1 MNIIQDLIPKGRR
14 NRTGYEMKPEY
25 ITVHDTANTRK
36 GADALAHARYLKSDF
51 AANAPVSWHFTV
63 DDKQIVQ
70 HLPLDENGWHAGDGA
85 EGPGNRTSI
94 GVEICENA
102 DGDRAKAE
110 ENAAELVGWL
120 LEKFGLSIERVVQHH
135 HWSGK
140 NCPRILRSR
149 SGGWEAFLKA
159 VEAYMPRRQE
169 EQLTPIM
176 GQPKAIREQAR
187 EWLRQKAPDWVLMA
201 DLYYSIAPKYG
212 IRADVA
218 LCQACKETGFF
229 RFGGLVRPEQNNF
242 CGLGAT
248 GPGNPGHSFQDR
260 ATGVEAHIQHLYA
273 YATKDPLPED
283 VEKVDPRFNLVRR
296 GTAPF
301 VEYLGAAENPAGV
314 GWAYPGKDY
323 GHSIVR
329 DYLAK
334 LLAVQVP
341 ERDGQL
347 QFLKSEN
354 EQLKKQL
361 EAALAENNQ
370 LKDIIKKVY
379 RVVKLQMMDI

>member
-1 MNIIQDLIPKGRR
+1 MVEIIKDFIPKGRR
-14 NRTGYEMKPEY
+14 NRPGYELKPKY
-25 ITVHDTANTRK
+25 ITVHDTANTNR
-36 GADALAHARYLKSDF
+36 GANALAHARYLKSNA

-63 DDKQIVQ
+63 DDRRIVQ
-70 HLPLDENGWHAGDGA
+70 HLPLDENGWHAGDGHNGA
-85 EGPGNRTSI
+85 GNRTSI
-94 GVEICENA
+94 GVEICENR

-140 NCPRILRSR
+140 NCPRVLRSR
-149 SGGWEAFLKA
+149 LGGWEAFLKA

-176 GQPKAIREQAR
+176 DKPVATLAQAR
-187 EWLRQKAPDWVLMA
+187 AWLQQKAPDWVLMA

-229 RFGGLVRPEQNNF
+229 RFGGLVKPEQNNF

-248 GPGNPGHSFQDR
+248 GPGNPGHSFPDR

-273 YATKDPLPED
+273 YATKDPLPAG
-283 VEKVDPRFNLVRR
+283 VKKMDPRFDLVRR
-296 GTAPF
+296 GSAPY
-301 VEYLGAAENPAGV
+301 VEWLGAAENPTGI
-314 GWAYPGKDY
+314 GWA
-323 GHSIVR
+323 
-329 DYLAK
+329 
-334 LLAVQVP
+334 
-341 ERDGQL
+341 
-347 QFLKSEN
+347 
-354 EQLKKQL
+354 
-361 EAALAENNQ
+361 
-370 LKDIIKKVY
+370 
-379 RVVKLQMMDI
+379 